1 MIGDEDDITALVN
14 KFKSAFAS
22 LYRKGRM
29 VAHGGRFLPCRVRGG
44 RVLPLGC
51 VLAAHFAL
59 AACQTSTDPAHP
71 NIYGSLF
78 GQGVVGNKD
87 SVMISNVWNEM
98 DAFQVAQR
106 YCEQW
111 GRNARFSYSTGYRA
125 GFDCLP

>member
-1 MIGDEDDITALVN
+1 M
-14 KFKSAFAS
+14 
-22 LYRKGRM
+22 
-29 VAHGGRFLPCRVRGG
+29 
-44 RVLPLGC
+44 LPLGC
-51 VLAAHFAL
+51 VIAAYFAL

-71 NIYGSLF
+71 NIYGSPF
-78 GQGVVGNKD
+78 GQGIVGNKY

-98 DAFQVAQR
+98 DAFQLAQR